1 MNKHLKSRVIVISD
15 DLYYLQGL
23 CVKLSRNNFF
33 AVDSFFHVQDINDI
47 DFSLLRFDEAFVKN
61 ILIVALDDF
70 SIISQIPELSRF
82 LTFISL
88 RKMKNRQVLFSI
100 YDKVFL
106 SRYTRFNELLK
117 LFNTPALSRR
127 VKCITLTKFEWD
139 VYSAYFLID
148 NRRILRT
155 ILQKDVKYISH
166 YKISTFNK
174 LEIDCD
180 SDGFHIFKVLIQLR
194 SITEQRNITLDHID

>member
-23 CVKLSRNNFF
+23 CVKLARNNLFV
-33 AVDSFFHVQDINDI
+33 VDSFFHVHGVDDI
-47 DFSLLRFDEAFVKN
+47 DFSLLHYDDRFVKN
-61 ILIVALDDF
+61 IIIVALDDF
-70 SIISQIPELSRF
+70 NIISQIPEPSRF

-88 RKMKNRQVLFSI
+88 RRMKNRNVLFSI
-100 YDKVFL
+100 HDKVFL
-106 SRYTRFNELLK
+106 SRYARFNELLK
-117 LFNTPALSRR
+117 LIHPQKISRS
-127 VKCITLTKFEWD
+127 VKAITLTKFEWD

-148 NRRILRT
+148 NRRILRA
-155 ILQKDVKYISH
+155 LLKKDVKYISH

-180 SDGFHIFKVLIQLR
+180 SDGYHIFKVLIQLR
-194 SITEQRNITLDHID
+194 SITDQRNITFD